1 MRVCMCVSGCGCATD
16 NNTTIL
22 PKKDRHNFFSYMYD
36 NDSPTV
42 VGSLFLSLS
51 GVPFNYFILNNDQT
65 LSQFAC
71 IMISIETTLVK
82 EAMVKKNFCQQQDC
96 LFLVDFSTSFRWIET
111 NSLTALQFLVTNLN

>member
-1 MRVCMCVSGCGCATD
+1 
-16 NNTTIL
+16 
-22 PKKDRHNFFSYMYD
+22 MYD

-51 GVPFNYFILNNDQT
+51 DVPFYYFILNNDQT
-65 LSQFAC
+65 LSQFAY

-111 NSLTALQFLVTNLN
+111 NSLTALQFLVTDLNW